1 MAITRWAPKRYALL
15 IANCPTGPH
24 PQTVAAHSWAA
35 GFRARREE
43 LRRELAAGTLT
54 LADVL
59 DRADDTDDGAVKLL
73 FVLESLPGAGKVAT
87 RRRLAQLDLPETAP
101 VRSLSAEQRRTVLE
115 EFPVPIGTAGRA
127 GTAGGSVDA
136 GEWAS

>member
-1 MAITRWAPKRYALL
+1 MAGPHDRTDPQPA
-15 IANCPTGPH
+15 PH
-24 PQTVAAHSWAA
+24 PQTSAAHSWAA

-43 LRRELAAGTLT
+43 LRRELAAGVLT

-101 VRSLSAEQRRTVLE
+101 IRSLTAEQRRTVLE
-115 EFPVPIGTAGRA
+115 EFPMPTGAAGRPGAAGGA
-127 GTAGGSVDA
+127 GTVGGDVDA
-136 GEWAS
+136 RERAS